1 MIGWESI
8 FNHIIM
14 IHTEKTRKGETSKR
28 LTSRKVGRKQVAKI
42 KMGKDLAEAR
52 YFLAEDKMIT
62 ILRLVEASNRARHK
76 RQVLKMII
84 LSFCAGV
91 LASGAVMLAYKLLS
105 LIIA

>member
-14 IHTEKTRKGETSKR
+14 IHTEKTRKGKTSKR
-28 LTSRKVGRKQVAKI
+28 FASFTADEIRT
-42 KMGKDLAEAR
+42 
-52 YFLAEDKMIT
+52 FLC
-62 ILRLVEASNRARHK
+62 LVEASNRARYK